1 VSIGIFG
8 FGSNTPVLQIDSG
21 PLAGESVFYGHAAST
36 LVPVGTHVA
45 QGEEIGTVGALGIT
59 NGPRLTI
66 GFYPPGPMSS
76 GERMLQLIN
85 SLVGYNT
92 SQPAQAPAASTPQPA
107 APQPV
112 PTGTPVST
120 SSGNSGAASGSLG
133 TRQGF
138 AVALLNALG
147 APVTSQNLLAIES
160 WEVAEG
166 GGFGGRTAFNPLNTT
181 LPMPGS
187 HPVTIVGVQA
197 YTSATQGLQAT
208 VNTLRSGR
216 YSGIV
221 GALRAGNSAR
231 AVEQAVAASPWGTG
245 PFLLLA

>member
-1 VSIGIFG
+1 
-8 FGSNTPVLQIDSG
+8 
-21 PLAGESVFYGHAAST
+21 
-36 LVPVGTHVA
+36 
-45 QGEEIGTVGALGIT
+45 
-59 NGPRLTI
+59 
-66 GFYPPGPMSS
+66 
-76 GERMLQLIN
+76 MLKLIN
-85 SLVGYNT
+85 SLVGFDT
-92 SQPAQAPAASTPQPA
+92 SQHAQAPAASM
-107 APQPV
+107 
-112 PTGTPVST
+112 PTSAQSRPLVTATPVST
-120 SSGNSGAASGSLG
+120 SSGSAQAASGSLN

-187 HPVTIVGVQA
+187 RPVTLVGVQA
-197 YTSATQGLQAT
+197 YTSASQGLQAT

-221 GALRAGNSAR
+221 AALRAGNSAR